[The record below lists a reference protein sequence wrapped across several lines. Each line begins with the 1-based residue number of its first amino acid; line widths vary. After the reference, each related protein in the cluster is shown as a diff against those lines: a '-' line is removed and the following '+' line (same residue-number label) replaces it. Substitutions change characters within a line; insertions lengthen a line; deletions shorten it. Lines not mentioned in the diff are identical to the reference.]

1 MKKLIKTLLTLALAA
16 GMLLSLG
23 VTAYADSTELATEKV
38 GYGYG
43 CPDAAAVD
51 MHGAAADA
59 LTLDGIAIELRC
71 EDGTA
76 YIRVTDLAAVKLL
89 RESTAKISELGI
101 DLSKLY
107 IKDGLILIKEDGMT
121 ADEVTELEAKISE
134 LTRTATIKLEVGDK
148 FTLAGGGVAAV
159 CIEIGGFNA
168 PPAQQAEEEETPAE
182 EEAPKRRLRVE
193 GCAISY
199 DSDKPII
206 NDLISKTPEV
216 TTLYVTYSND
226 PVSTMDVYAKD
237 TSKEN
242 QDDYAVVGS
251 RNAASYIILVKSEN
265 DNATYYYST
274 DNTNYTEIQPKQ
286 PFGILKENREWG
298 EITDISVYLTRN
310 EINNEVNNT
319 EISISSSAS
328 KDDEIVHIQYNNAT
342 PKTFNPND
350 NNSGYSTG
358 YSTSDYTLYE
368 HVEENNCITITSAEE
383 GKTVDEAQKLTA
395 NIKNRIYTLSEGT
408 TYGPNE
414 ERTES
419 ENTPSPQSLTG
430 ANTTP
435 VVMSA
440 PIVGGDN
447 SNANP
452 NPVVTDPT
460 GGEPTDE
467 SNPGGGEP
475 TPTGSESPSTTEE
488 E

>member
-121 ADEVTELEAKISE
+121 ADEVAELEAKISE

-168 PPAQQAEEEETPAE
+168 PPAQQAEEE
-182 EEAPKRRLRVE
+182 APKRRLRVE

-199 DSDKPII
+199 
-206 NDLISKTPEV
+206 NTENLIPDNLTSTTPEV
-216 TTLYVTYSND
+216 TTLYVTYFNNTFSA
-226 PVSTMDVYAKD
+226 MDVYAKD
-237 TSKEN
+237 TSTEDQN
-242 QDDYAVVGS
+242 DYAVVGS

-274 DNTNYTEIQPKQ
+274 GNNNYTKITPNQEIQ
-286 PFGILKENREWG
+286 ILTAKTEENNQ
-298 EITDISVYLTRN
+298 YLSRN
-310 EINNEVNNT
+310 EINNIVNNT

-408 TYGPNE
+408 TNGPNE
-414 ERTES
+414 ERPES
-419 ENTPSPQSLTG
+419 ENPPSAQSLTG

-447 SNANP
+447 SNP

-460 GGEPTDE
+460 GGEPT
-467 SNPGGGEP
+467 GGSTP

>member
-1 MKKLIKTLLTLALAA
+1 MKKLVRALLTLALAA
-16 GMLLSLG
+16 GMLMSLG

-51 MHGAAADA
+51 MHGAAEDA

-71 EDGTA
+71 ENGTA

-121 ADEVTELEAKISE
+121 ADEVAELEAKISE

-168 PPAQQAEEEETPAE
+168 PPAQQAEEEEAEAPAE

-193 GCAISY
+193 GCAISIV
-199 DSDKPII
+199 SSTPII
-206 NDLISKTPEV
+206 DKFTSATPEV
-216 TTLYVTYSND
+216 TTLYVTYINREGRGY
-226 PVSTMDVYAKD
+226 DVYAND
-237 TSKEN
+237 ISTKEEN
-242 QDDYAVVGS
+242 DYAVVGS
-251 RNAASYIILVKSEN
+251 RCDVSYIFLVKSEN

-274 DNTNYTEIQPKQ
+274 DNTSYTAITPNQTYQILTAKSEETINGIHNYIP
-286 PFGILKENREWG
+286 
-298 EITDISVYLTRN
+298 RN
-310 EINNEVNNT
+310 EINDIVNNT

-342 PKTFNPND
+342 PKTFNKD
-350 NNSGYSTG
+350 DENSGYDTNS
-358 YSTSDYTLYE
+358 
-368 HVEENNCITITSAEE
+368 NNSYGVYYKHKEKNDCITITSAEE

-395 NIKNRIYTLSEGT
+395 NIKNNIYTVYDGT
-408 TYGPNE
+408 ADGPYE
-414 ERTES
+414 ERPEN
-419 ENTPSPQSLTG
+419 ENTPSAQSLTG
-430 ANTTP
+430 ANTNP

-452 NPVVTDPT
+452 VVTEP
-460 GGEPTDE
+460 GGEPTGE
-467 SNPGGGEP
+467 SNPGGSNP
-475 TPTGSESPSTTEE
+475 TPTGSESPSTAEE